1 MVCFC
6 ELCTVLLK
14 HLLVIAVHCYFNLML
29 NYKTFLECGCKDK
42 NLFLNKK
49 INKVILTKFENH

>member
-1 MVCFC
+1 
-6 ELCTVLLK
+6 
-14 HLLVIAVHCYFNLML
+14 ML

-49 INKVILTKFENH
+49 INKVILTKFENHKEINNSINKEMIYF